1 MIDPSIPKGFVMIH
15 TATHSIC
22 IRISYIMSIAAAC
35 GENDKIYITTADGE
49 SYKVAYNFEDFLN
62 TILESMDDNYIS
74 RVS

>member
-1 MIDPSIPKGFVMIH
+1 MIGQSIPKGFVMIH
-15 TATHSIC
+15 TATLSIC
-22 IRISYIMSIAAAC
+22 IRISHIVSIAAVG

-62 TILESMDDNYIS
+62 TILESMENNYIS